1 MLRLLTILLAICLCA
16 ACSPAATPTPT
27 ATGRPEP
34 TATLE
39 PTALVPTPSPQPSA
53 TPTATPKKVTFNY
66 KVIYRQD
73 GFTIRE
79 AFLGKGAIW
88 QWDDFPMPPA
98 RIKNTVQSL
107 GLGRGMACDKQPT
120 SNTPCSQTLAL
131 PLSNGGADEY
141 LLRLGNENG
150 GSGLLMKNGKI
161 IWTGIT
167 NGANSFA
174 ILSSKRIGDEIVFD
188 YSKSNW
194 GDNNQT
200 LWVTSSILM
209 TKGKT
214 VVLFPDAFA
223 PNAVDGKLI
232 YFRMIS
238 KKEILIFDGQPVGE
252 TYNDVFNLLCCW
264 HGPPLEIASDGK
276 IIDFFAQKDNG
287 WYHVQAGYLGG
298 E

>member
-1 MLRLLTILLAICLCA
+1 MSRLLTILLAICLCV
-16 ACSPAATPTPT
+16 ACSPAATPPAPT
-27 ATGRPEP
+27 ATQRPEP

-39 PTALVPTPSPQPSA
+39 PTALVPTPSPQPSP
-53 TPTATPKKVTFNY
+53 TPTPQKITLTY
-66 KVIYRQD
+66 KVVYQQD

-79 AFLGKGAIW
+79 AFLGKSAIW
-88 QWDDFPMPPA
+88 QWDNFPMPPD

-107 GLGRGMACDKQPT
+107 GLGRKMTCDKQST

-131 PLSNGGADEY
+131 PLANGGANEY
-141 LLRLGNENG
+141 TLRLANING

-174 ILSSKRIGDEIVFD
+174 VISSKQIGDEIVLE

-194 GDNNQT
+194 GSTDQA
-200 LWVTSSILM
+200 LWVTTSILL
-209 TKGKT
+209 TKEKT

-238 KKEILIFDGQPVGE
+238 KKEILIFGGQPVGE
-252 TYNDVFNLLCCW
+252 TYNAVFNLLCCW
-264 HGPPLEIASDGK
+264 RGPLLEIASDGK
-276 IIDFFAQKDNG
+276 IVDFFAQKDNG
-287 WYHVQAGYLGG
+287 WYHVQAGYLA
-298 E
+298 EEK